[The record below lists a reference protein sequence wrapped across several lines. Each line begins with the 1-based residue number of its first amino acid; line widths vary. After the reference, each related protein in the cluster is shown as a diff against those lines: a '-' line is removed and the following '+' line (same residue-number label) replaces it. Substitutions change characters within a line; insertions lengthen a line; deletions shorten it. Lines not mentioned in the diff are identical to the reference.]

1 MHVSVLSGAQPARRA
16 ANGAGVA
23 AILLW
28 ASLALMTATAQG
40 LPPFQLLAASFG
52 VAFALSAVLLTARR
66 AWGRLRAPAGAWL
79 LAVGGIFGY
88 HALYFY
94 ALGNAPVA
102 EASLIAYLWPLLIVL
117 FALRGAGGARR
128 WRALAGAAL
137 GFAGTALLVWQRAGG
152 PPGADAGADGYLAAL
167 GCAFVWSGYSALN
180 RRYADVPSDMIGGVC
195 GVVAL
200 AGGLC
205 HLAFE
210 QTVAPSVAQ
219 WWAILGLGIGP
230 VGLAFFA
237 WDYATK
243 RGSLPLL
250 GALSYLAPLVST
262 LLLIATGAAAAGWGP
277 VLAALAIIGGA
288 WLATRC

>member
-1 MHVSVLSGAQPARRA
+1 MHVSALPGAQPARHA
-16 ANGAGVA
+16 ANAAGVA

-117 FALRGAGGARR
+117 FALRGPAARGAGAR
-128 WRALAGAAL
+128 WPAPPWVSRAP
-137 GFAGTALLVWQRAGG
+137 R
-152 PPGADAGADGYLAAL
+152 
-167 GCAFVWSGYSALN
+167 CWSGSAPAARPGRTRAPMAISPPWAARSSGRDT
-180 RRYADVPSDMIGGVC
+180 RRSIAAMPTC
-195 GVVAL
+195 
-200 AGGLC
+200 
-205 HLAFE
+205 
-210 QTVAPSVAQ
+210 P
-219 WWAILGLGIGP
+219 
-230 VGLAFFA
+230 
-237 WDYATK
+237 AT
-243 RGSLPLL
+243 
-250 GALSYLAPLVST
+250 
-262 LLLIATGAAAAGWGP
+262 
-277 VLAALAIIGGA
+277 
-288 WLATRC
+288 